1 MQADNY
7 RLRIGNYYGTA
18 GDSFSHSGSSNQ
30 QKNAQFSTMDK
41 DNDDSGNYCAQIFGN
56 GGWWFDRCGYSGL
69 NGINFAN
76 GVASDSW
83 DGISW
88 FLFDNSNIIW
98 LKTTTMSIIPTSS
111 T

>member
-1 MQADNY
+1 
-7 RLRIGNYYGTA
+7 
-18 GDSFSHSGSSNQ
+18 
-30 QKNAQFSTMDK
+30 MDK
-41 DNDDSGNYCAQIFGN
+41 DNDNSGANCAVQFYGS
-56 GGWWFDRCGYSGL
+56 GGWWFDSCGYSTL

-76 GVASDSW
+76 GVSSSAW

-88 FLFDNSNIIW
+88 YLFDNTAKMS